1 MDVKQFLNNA
11 SNNAVDHTT
20 EMQALYAQLKL
31 LDKKTNTICSRFLFE
46 KELEPVERELMAEQL
61 VVLQRCRAA
70 VVKEALRLGQS
81 I

>member
-1 MDVKQFLNNA
+1 MDVKQFLKNA
-11 SNNAVDHTT
+11 SVNAAEHTA

-31 LDKKTNTICSRFLFE
+31 LDKKTNTICSRFLSE

-70 VVKEALRLGQS
+70 VVKKVMDLGRN

>member
-1 MDVKQFLNNA
+1 MDVKQFLDDASVNA
-11 SNNAVDHTT
+11 AEHTA

-70 VVKEALRLGQS
+70 VVKKVMDLGRN